1 MWHCRWAE
9 WKSGWGDLWSQ
20 ERGQSYCTKQNISNK
35 LQDFET
41 VSQRRRHRSNHT
53 QKIIPSV
60 VAGHQFL
67 QFCYIGPDNGLFPV
81 TMWHIQ
87 ASAARKSDSLFSKTF
102 LLQNCFFRICLC
114 LWNSCLYWQS
124 SYSRRLAKASPL
136 LVGRIGS
143 APLSLFREGIADNH
157 HPKPEWHHISCRLL
171 CNTWQI
177 PDFKQIFIWN

>member
-1 MWHCRWAE
+1 MN
-9 WKSGWGDLWSQ
+9 
-20 ERGQSYCTKQNISNK
+20 TFNK
-35 LQDFET
+35 LQEIET
-41 VSQRRRHRSNHT
+41 VSNRRRHRSNHT

-87 ASAARKSDSLFSKTF
+87 ASATRKSDSLVSKTF
-102 LLQNCFFRICLC
+102 PLQNCFFRICLC
-114 LWNSCLYWQS
+114 LWNSCLCWQS

-143 APLSLFREGIADNH
+143 APLSLFREGIAGNH
-157 HPKPEWHHISCRLL
+157 HPRPE
-171 CNTWQI
+171 
-177 PDFKQIFIWN
+177 